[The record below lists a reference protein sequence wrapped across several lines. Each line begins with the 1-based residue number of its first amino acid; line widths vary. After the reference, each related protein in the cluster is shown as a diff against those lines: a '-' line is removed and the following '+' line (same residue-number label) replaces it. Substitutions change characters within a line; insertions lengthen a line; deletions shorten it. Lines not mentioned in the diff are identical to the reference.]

1 MQIKIKKNVLIL
13 SGLFVIIILTLA
25 FCLRRIWL
33 RPKEEARAKV
43 AIVID
48 DWGYNLRYLNFL
60 KQIDIPLTV
69 SILPNLRYSSK
80 IAGLARRLDKK
91 VILHLPLEPEKK
103 GRNIGLEEHTITSN
117 MSEEEVIENFRVAL
131 TSVPYACG
139 VSNHMGSRATKDA
152 RLMSVIFAELK
163 KRRLFFLDN
172 LVTDKSICKQ
182 LAAKMKIKFVG
193 RDFFLDNTDNYEY
206 IEEQFKKLT
215 EFAKGTGQAVGIAH
229 ARPATLKVLR
239 DMIPS
244 MQAEGIEF
252 VFVSGLAE

>member
-1 MQIKIKKNVLIL
+1 M
-13 SGLFVIIILTLA
+13 
-25 FCLRRIWL
+25 
-33 RPKEEARAKV
+33 
-43 AIVID
+43 
-48 DWGYNLRYLNFL
+48 
-60 KQIDIPLTV
+60 
-69 SILPNLRYSSK
+69 PNLRYSSK
-80 IAGLARRLDKK
+80 IAGLARRQDRE

-103 GRNIGLEEHTITSN
+103 GRNIGLEKHTITSN
-117 MSEEEVIENFRVAL
+117 MSEEEVIENFRLAL
-131 TSVPYACG
+131 SSVPYACG
-139 VSNHMGSRATKDA
+139 VSNHMGSRATRDA

-193 RDFFLDNTDNYEY
+193 RDFFLDNSDNYEY
-206 IEEQFKKLT
+206 IKEQFKKLT

-229 ARPATLKVLR
+229 ARLATLKVLR